1 MNKLGKIVDK
11 ATFIVSLISYGG
23 VVAIMLLN
31 VIDVLMTKL
40 LTKPISGAYEIT
52 ECLLLC
58 TVMASFAYAQSKKA
72 HINMTILVRV
82 FPKTLR
88 FLVFGL
94 MGLLSTGT
102 ATAVGYA
109 AILQALSAID
119 KGTMTSVLGIP
130 MYPFY
135 YIEAAVM
142 LVFALALLYDTV
154 LAFMAIFSKKYQEIV
169 TASWTDG

>member
-1 MNKLGKIVDK
+1 MIKLGKLVDK
-11 ATFIVSLISYGG
+11 VTFIISLISYGG
-23 VVAIMLLN
+23 VIAIMLLN
-31 VIDVLMTKL
+31 VGDVL
-40 LTKPISGAYEIT
+40 LTKLFTRPISGAYEIT

-82 FPKTLR
+82 FPKVLK

-102 ATAVGYA
+102 AVAVGYA
-109 AILQALSAID
+109 AVFQAQSAIS
-119 KGTMTSVLGIP
+119 KGTITSVLGIP

-135 YIEAAVM
+135 YVEAAAMFVLA
-142 LVFALALLYDTV
+142 LVLLYDTV
-154 LAFMAIFSKKYQEIV
+154 LAFMAVSSKKYEEIV